1 MRRSIEKPV
10 YKEKLRIRS
19 YEQAKPDSIV
29 FVELKKKYK
38 STVYKRRISLH
49 ETEAM
54 QWISGIQSC
63 SNHTQISDEID
74 YFLNY
79 YNPLHPTVFLSYK
92 REAFYA
98 KDGSNFRITFD
109 DTILSRTEDLSLQSE
124 LYGTPILPDDMVLM
138 ELKCSGSIPL
148 WMTQILSQNHIY
160 KTSFSKYGTAYQTT
174 IFPHLFEEAAKTK
187 TSYIKSKIIVV

>member
-1 MRRSIEKPV
+1 MNRQIRQ
-10 YKEKLRIRS
+10 YRIRGA
-19 YEQAKPDSIV
+19 E
-29 FVELKKKYK
+29 KKYK

-92 REAFYA
+92 REAFML
-98 KDGSNFRITFD
+98 KMVPTF
-109 DTILSRTEDLSLQSE
+109 E
-124 LYGTPILPDDMVLM
+124 
-138 ELKCSGSIPL
+138 
-148 WMTQILSQNHIY
+148 
-160 KTSFSKYGTAYQTT
+160 
-174 IFPHLFEEAAKTK
+174 
-187 TSYIKSKIIVV
+187 

>member
-1 MRRSIEKPV
+1 M
-10 YKEKLRIRS
+10 
-19 YEQAKPDSIV
+19 
-29 FVELKKKYK
+29 ELKKKYK

-160 KTSFSKYGTAYQTT
+160 KTSFFQIWHCLSDHNFSTS
-174 IFPHLFEEAAKTK
+174 FEEAAKTK
-187 TSYIKSKIIVV
+187 HLI

>member
-1 MRRSIEKPV
+1 M
-10 YKEKLRIRS
+10 
-19 YEQAKPDSIV
+19 
-29 FVELKKKYK
+29 
-38 STVYKRRISLH
+38 
-49 ETEAM
+49 
-54 QWISGIQSC
+54 
-63 SNHTQISDEID
+63 HTNIHLYTFIFLLYLYYIH